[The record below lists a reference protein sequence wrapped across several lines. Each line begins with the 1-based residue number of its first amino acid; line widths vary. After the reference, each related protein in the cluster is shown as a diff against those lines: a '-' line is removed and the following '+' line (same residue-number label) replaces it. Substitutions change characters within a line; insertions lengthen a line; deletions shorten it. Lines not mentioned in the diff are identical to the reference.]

1 MDPKKH
7 TKVIED
13 TIQQIQDGV
22 FDNLKAL
29 ENRIAEIVATGVP
42 AQNLRAQIEQAYT
55 EYARTVG
62 ETTADMR
69 AVSQDVNAQ
78 TTMADTPEDALAETA
93 LLQQGAKSVSDVV
106 TTGVEDMMST
116 LVLAGAAGATTTALV
131 NSARGRISGVFMDS
145 SDAQVRRTQRKLQ
158 GMLTRGDATPEEIRG
173 AVKNIR
179 ERLTGVNTTAS
190 LRDLT
195 AKTVNDVVMK
205 FDGAYTAGKAKRAG
219 ITRWRYDGGVIAET
233 REWCRDHT
241 GETYTEEEIYDLW
254 DGSSW
259 PGKEEGDPFVV
270 RGGYN
275 CRHFWVPVE
284 TDE

>member
-7 TKVIED
+7 NKVIED

-42 AQNLRAQIEQAYT
+42 AQNLRPQIESAYR
-55 EYARTVG
+55 EYATSVG
-62 ETTADMR
+62 ASTQPLSNISADT
-69 AVSQDVNAQ
+69 NAQ
-78 TTMADTPEDALAETA
+78 TTMPDTPDDGVAETA
-93 LLQQGAKSVSDVV
+93 LIQQSAKTVSDVV
-106 TTGVEDMMST
+106 NTGVEDMMST
-116 LVLAGAAGATTTALV
+116 LVLAGAAGATTQVLV
-131 NSARGRISGVFMDS
+131 DSARGRISGVFMES
-145 SDAQVRRTQRKLQ
+145 SDPLVRKTQRQLRKLIKS
-158 GMLTRGDATPEEIRG
+158 DSATPDEVRG

-195 AKTVNDVVMK
+195 AKSVQDTVMK

-219 ITRWRYDGGVIAET
+219 VKRWRYDGGVVAET
-233 REWCRDHT
+233 REWCREHT

-254 DGSSW
+254 DSGWS
-259 PGKEEGDPFVV
+259 GKEEGDPFVV

-284 TDE
+284 DDE